1 MRRICWFAESAD
13 DTCRQPV
20 GIETDT
26 ACHARKVDQLFGAI
40 ASRYDLV
47 NDIQSLGLHRVWK
60 RRVVALSNFSE
71 GETGLDLCCGTGDI
85 AIGLAK
91 QGGSLVGMDM
101 NRPMLQQAA
110 RRLAKRGE
118 YRISLA
124 QADAM
129 QLPLGDNS
137 LDLVTIGYGLR
148 NLASMENGLREITRV
163 LKPGGRLLILDF
175 GKPANRI
182 IRSVYFLYLAGML
195 PVFGWLCC
203 GNASAYAYILKSL
216 KKYTA
221 QKGVTSV
228 LRFMGY
234 KSVQVIEIMAG
245 AMSIHIAIK

>member
-1 MRRICWFAESAD
+1 M
-13 DTCRQPV
+13 
-20 GIETDT
+20 
-26 ACHARKVDQLFGAI
+26 FGAI
-40 ASRYDLV
+40 AARYDLV

-60 RRVVALSNFSE
+60 RRVVSLANFSE

-85 AIGLAK
+85 ATGLAK
-91 QGGSLVGMDM
+91 RGGSIVGMDL

-110 RRLAKRGE
+110 ARLAKRGE
-118 YRISLA
+118 QRVNLA
-124 QADAM
+124 QANAM
-129 QLPLGDNS
+129 QLPLGNHS

-148 NLASMENGLREITRV
+148 NLANMDDGLREITRV

-175 GKPANRI
+175 GKPKNRI
-182 IRSVYFLYLAGML
+182 IRLVYFLYLAVML

-203 GNASAYAYILKSL
+203 GNASAYAYVLDSL
-216 KKYTA
+216 KKYSA

-228 LRFMGY
+228 LRSTGY

>member
-1 MRRICWFAESAD
+1 
-13 DTCRQPV
+13 V
-20 GIETDT
+20 GT
-26 ACHARKVDQLFGAI
+26 ASDSISHTQKVDQLFGAI
-40 ASRYDLV
+40 AARYDLV

-60 RRVVALSNFSE
+60 RRVVSLANFSE

-85 AIGLAK
+85 ATGLAK
-91 QGGSLVGMDM
+91 RGGSIVGMDL

-110 RRLAKRGE
+110 ARLAKRGE
-118 YRISLA
+118 QRVNLA
-124 QADAM
+124 QANAM
-129 QLPLGDNS
+129 QLPLGNHS

-148 NLASMENGLREITRV
+148 NLANMDDGLREITRV

-175 GKPANRI
+175 GKPKNRI
-182 IRSVYFLYLAGML
+182 IRSVYFLYLAVML

-203 GNASAYAYILKSL
+203 GNASAYAYVLDSL
-216 KKYTA
+216 KKYSA

-228 LRFMGY
+228 LHSTGY

>member
-1 MRRICWFAESAD
+1 M
-13 DTCRQPV
+13 
-20 GIETDT
+20 
-26 ACHARKVDQLFGAI
+26 FGAI
-40 ASRYDLV
+40 AARYDLV

-60 RRVVALSNFSE
+60 RRVVSLANFSE

-85 AIGLAK
+85 ATGLAK
-91 QGGSLVGMDM
+91 RGGSIVGMDL

-110 RRLAKRGE
+110 ARLAKRGE
-118 YRISLA
+118 QRVNLA
-124 QADAM
+124 QANAM
-129 QLPLGDNS
+129 QLPLGNHS

-148 NLASMENGLREITRV
+148 NLANMDDGLREITRV

-175 GKPANRI
+175 GKPKNRI
-182 IRSVYFLYLAGML
+182 IRSVYFLYLAVML

-203 GNASAYAYILKSL
+203 GNASAYAYVLDSL
-216 KKYTA
+216 KKYSA

-228 LRFMGY
+228 LRSTGY

>member
-1 MRRICWFAESAD
+1 
-13 DTCRQPV
+13 V
-20 GIETDT
+20 GT
-26 ACHARKVDQLFGAI
+26 ASDSISHTQKVDQLFGAI
-40 ASRYDLV
+40 AARYDLV

-60 RRVVALSNFSE
+60 RRVVSLANFSE

-85 AIGLAK
+85 ATGLAK
-91 QGGSLVGMDM
+91 RGGSIVGMDL

-110 RRLAKRGE
+110 ARLAKRGE
-118 YRISLA
+118 QRVNLA
-124 QADAM
+124 QANAM
-129 QLPLGDNS
+129 QLPLGNHS

-148 NLASMENGLREITRV
+148 NLANMDDGLREITRV

-175 GKPANRI
+175 GKPKNRI
-182 IRSVYFLYLAGML
+182 IRSVYFLYLAVML

-203 GNASAYAYILKSL
+203 GNASAYAYILDSL
-216 KKYTA
+216 KKYSA

-228 LRFMGY
+228 LRSTGY

>member
-1 MRRICWFAESAD
+1 
-13 DTCRQPV
+13 
-20 GIETDT
+20 
-26 ACHARKVDQLFGAI
+26 
-40 ASRYDLV
+40 
-47 NDIQSLGLHRVWK
+47 
-60 RRVVALSNFSE
+60 
-71 GETGLDLCCGTGDI
+71 
-85 AIGLAK
+85 
-91 QGGSLVGMDM
+91 MDM

-118 YRISLA
+118 YRVNLA
-124 QADAM
+124 QADALK
-129 QLPLGDNS
+129 LPFGDNS

-148 NLASMENGLREITRV
+148 NLASMEDGLREITRV

-234 KSVQVIEIMAG
+234 KSVQVIELMAG
-245 AMSIHIAIK
+245 SMSIHIAIK

>member
-1 MRRICWFAESAD
+1 MGAASDSISH
-13 DTCRQPV
+13 TQ
-20 GIETDT
+20 
-26 ACHARKVDQLFGAI
+26 KVDQLFGAI
-40 ASRYDLV
+40 AARYDLV

-60 RRVVALSNFSE
+60 RRVVSLANFSE

-85 AIGLAK
+85 ATGLAK
-91 QGGSLVGMDM
+91 RGGSIVGMDL

-110 RRLAKRGE
+110 ARLAKRGE
-118 YRISLA
+118 QRVNLA
-124 QADAM
+124 QANAM
-129 QLPLGDNS
+129 QLPLGNHS

-148 NLASMENGLREITRV
+148 NLANMDDGLREITRV

-175 GKPANRI
+175 GKPKNRI
-182 IRSVYFLYLAGML
+182 IRSVYFLYLAVML

-203 GNASAYAYILKSL
+203 GNASAYAYVLDSL
-216 KKYTA
+216 KKYSA

-228 LRFMGY
+228 LRSTGY

>member
-1 MRRICWFAESAD
+1 M
-13 DTCRQPV
+13 
-20 GIETDT
+20 GIKTDT

-60 RRVVALSNFSE
+60 RHVVALSNFSE
-71 GETGLDLCCGTGDI
+71 GESGLDLCCGTGDI

-91 QGGSLVGMDM
+91 RGSSLIGVDM

-118 YRISLA
+118 YRVSLT

-129 QLPLGDNS
+129 KLPLRDNS

-148 NLASMENGLREITRV
+148 NLKNMEDSLREITRV

-175 GKPANRI
+175 GKPANCI
-182 IRSVYFLYLAGML
+182 IRSVYYLYLAVML
-195 PVFGWLCC
+195 PVFGWLFC

-245 AMSIHIAIK
+245 SMSIHIAIK

>member
-1 MRRICWFAESAD
+1 
-13 DTCRQPV
+13 V
-20 GIETDT
+20 GT
-26 ACHARKVDQLFGAI
+26 ASDSISHTQKVDQLFGAI
-40 ASRYDLV
+40 AARYDLV

-60 RRVVALSNFSE
+60 RRVVSLANFSE

-85 AIGLAK
+85 ATGLAK
-91 QGGSLVGMDM
+91 RGGSIVGMDL

-110 RRLAKRGE
+110 ARLAKRGE
-118 YRISLA
+118 QRVNLA
-124 QADAM
+124 QANAM
-129 QLPLGDNS
+129 QLPLGNHS

-148 NLASMENGLREITRV
+148 NLANMDDGLREITRV

-175 GKPANRI
+175 GKPKNRI
-182 IRSVYFLYLAGML
+182 IRSVYFLYLAVML

-203 GNASAYAYILKSL
+203 GNASAYAYVLDSL
-216 KKYTA
+216 KKYSA

-228 LRFMGY
+228 LRSTGY

>member
-1 MRRICWFAESAD
+1 M
-13 DTCRQPV
+13 
-20 GIETDT
+20 
-26 ACHARKVDQLFGAI
+26 FGAI
-40 ASRYDLV
+40 ARRYDLV
-47 NDIQSLGLHRVWK
+47 NDIQSLGLHRLWK
-60 RRVVALSNFSE
+60 RRVVALSNFRE
-71 GETGLDLCCGTGDI
+71 GEIGLDLCCGTGDL

-91 QGGSLVGMDM
+91 RGGSLVGMDM

-110 RRLAKRGE
+110 SRLAKRGE
-118 YRISLA
+118 YRVSLA
-124 QADAM
+124 QTDALK
-129 QLPLGDNS
+129 LPVSDNS

-148 NLASMENGLREITRV
+148 NLVDLEDGLREVTRV

-175 GKPANRI
+175 GKPANRVT
-182 IRSVYFLYLAGML
+182 RSVYFLYLAVML
-195 PVFGWLCC
+195 PMFGWLCC